1 MKLNI
6 LKMSMFAF
14 LITGMLLSCNDTPA
28 ENVEEAEENVVE
40 AQQELEEARQD
51 SMEYVTYRTEAERK
65 LDENDQKI
73 AALKER
79 QRTAAKEVEDKY
91 DRDIEEMER
100 RNKELRDNVQT
111 YQQGGRDRWES
122 FKQKFNEDLDAL
134 GNSISNVFE
143 RDTTDNKR

>member
-14 LITGMLLSCNDTPA
+14 LITGMLMSCNDTPA

-79 QRTAAKEVEDKY
+79 QRTAAKEVDYVTMCKLISKVVEIVGNLSSKNLMK
-91 DRDIEEMER
+91 ILTLWEILFPMSSSAI
-100 RNKELRDNVQT
+100 LQT
-111 YQQGGRDRWES
+111 TT
-122 FKQKFNEDLDAL
+122 A
-134 GNSISNVFE
+134 NSIISVF
-143 RDTTDNKR
+143 